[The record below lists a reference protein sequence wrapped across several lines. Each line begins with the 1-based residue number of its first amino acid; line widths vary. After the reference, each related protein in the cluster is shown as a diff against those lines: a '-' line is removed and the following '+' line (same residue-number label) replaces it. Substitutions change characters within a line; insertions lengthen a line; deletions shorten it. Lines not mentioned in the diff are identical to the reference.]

1 MIYLD
6 SCAVIKLLKAE
17 PESSALVKWLG
28 DRSAVPKVSS
38 ALLEVEMSRALHRDA
53 PHLLGELPAV
63 LNRIHR
69 FDMTESVR
77 ARAAE
82 YRYPN
87 LRSLDALHLATAD
100 MLSDE
105 LEAFI
110 TYDRRLAA
118 YADTAGLSVTSPG
131 TP

>member
-17 PESSALVKWLG
+17 LESAALVKWLG
-28 DRSAVPKVSS
+28 ERSHVPKVSS

-53 PHLLGELPAV
+53 PHLLPGLPGV

-69 FDMTESVR
+69 LDMTESVR
-77 ARAAE
+77 AKAGG
-82 YRYPN
+82 YPYPQ

-100 MLSDE
+100 LLREE
-105 LEAFI
+105 LQAFV

-118 YADTAGLSVTSPG
+118 YADTAGLAVVSPG
-131 TP
+131 Q